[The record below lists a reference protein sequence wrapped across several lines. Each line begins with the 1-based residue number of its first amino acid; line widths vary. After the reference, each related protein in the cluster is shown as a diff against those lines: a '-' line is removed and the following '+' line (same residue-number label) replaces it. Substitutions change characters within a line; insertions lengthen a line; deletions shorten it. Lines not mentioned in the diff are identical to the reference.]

1 MSEKAKKLKAKIV
14 DDLVSKINKSKSIVV
29 ADFRGISV
37 LDDTVMRSELRAA
50 DVEYEVIKNN
60 LMSRAFGIAKVE
72 IPQEV
77 LAGPSAFGFSYS
89 DPVAAARILGER
101 QKNKKIVMKAG
112 VVEGKVLDANGIT
125 AVANIP
131 AKPILV
137 AQLLGMLQSPIR
149 NLAVVLSE
157 IAKKQA

>member
-1 MSEKAKKLKAKIV
+1 MSEKAKKQKAEIV
-14 DDLVSKINKSKSIVV
+14 DKLVERIKKSKSIVV

-37 LDDTVMRSELRAA
+37 LDDTAMRNELRAA

-60 LMSRAFGIAKVE
+60 LMSRAFDIAKID
-72 IPQEV
+72 IPKDI
-77 LAGPSAFGFSYS
+77 LAGPSAFGFSYT
-89 DPVAAARILGER
+89 DPVAGARILGER
-101 QKNKKIVMKAG
+101 QKNKKLTMKAG
-112 VVEGKVLDANGIT
+112 VVEGKVLDASGIT

-131 AKPILV
+131 AKPVLV

-157 IAKKQA
+157 VAKKK